1 MLRNSDEK
9 RCHICSP
16 KKIVGGPFRSHKAH
30 HEQIKEAR
38 THRHQ
43 VASEPGV
50 GAAGTGKEEGV
61 PERAGGEGEGAGEEE
76 LGAGGE
82 AVHAA
87 EREPDA

>member
-1 MLRNSDEK
+1 VRSE

-16 KKIVGGPFRSHKAH
+16 KKKNNRWGLFVA
-30 HEQIKEAR
+30 IKPTANRLKRPR
-38 THRHQ
+38 THHQ